1 MEVRVPVFM
10 NNGSTRLAAI
20 VGLAF
25 GLAGCNQLG
34 LGHNSDT
41 PLSAPVS
48 PVHAQ
53 SLAGNIGSGPVHIA
67 LILPMTQ
74 GSGPSAIGTS
84 LRNAA
89 ELAITDSA
97 TTELTVLVKDDHSG
111 AEGARNAAQEAVNE
125 GAELILGPLFA
136 ADVREVGSVARA
148 ANRPVIAFSTDTSVA
163 GRNVYLLSFL
173 IESYVDRIV
182 EFAAQRGKKSLAA
195 LVPEN
200 DYGNVALAEFQA
212 ATARVGVRVLTI
224 ERYAPGGAGA
234 AVQRVVALGDQID
247 ALFIPEQAEGMV
259 AVSQALAANNFNNQ
273 RVQLLG
279 IGVWND
285 ARILKL
291 PALQGA
297 WFAAPENA
305 GFNSF
310 AQRYKA
316 RFGAEPTR
324 IATLCYDAV
333 SLAAA
338 LARAQGQAGF
348 SESVLT
354 NPSGFNGADGVFR
367 FRADGLNE
375 RGLSVLQIGSGGAMT
390 LSPAPKSFGGG
401 KS

>member
-1 MEVRVPVFM
+1 MEVWVPVFM
-10 NNGSTRLAAI
+10 NNGSTQLAAI

-34 LGHNSDT
+34 FGHNSDT

-89 ELAITDSA
+89 ELAIADSA

>member
-1 MEVRVPVFM
+1 LTAQQ
-10 NNGSTRLAAI
+10 SIRLGA
-20 VGLAF
+20 VLACAL

-34 LGHNSDT
+34 FGHASDP
-41 PLSAPVS
+41 PLAAPVG
-48 PVHAQ
+48 PVHTQ
-53 SLAGNIGSGPVHIA
+53 PVAGNIGAGPVRIG

-74 GSGPSAIGTS
+74 ANGASAVGAS

-89 ELAITDSA
+89 ELAVTDSGSN
-97 TTELTVLVKDDHSG
+97 ELTILVKDDRSN
-111 AEGARNAAQEAVNE
+111 AEGARSAAQEAIAD
-125 GAELILGPLFA
+125 GAELIVGPLFA
-136 ADVREVGSVARA
+136 ADVREVAGVARA

-163 GRNVYLLSFL
+163 ARGVYLLSFL

-182 EFAAQRGKKSLAA
+182 DFAAQRGKKSFAA

-212 ATARVGVRVLTI
+212 ATARAGVRVQTI
-224 ERYAPGGAGA
+224 ERYAPGSASA
-234 AVQRVVALGDQID
+234 AVQRVAGLGDQID
-247 ALFIPEQAEGMV
+247 AVFIPEQADGMI
-259 AVSQALAANNFNNQ
+259 AVSQALSASGITGP
-273 RVQLLG
+273 RLQLLG

-285 ARILKL
+285 ARVLKL

-310 AQRYKA
+310 AQRYRA

-324 IATLCYDAV
+324 IATLAYDAV

-338 LARAQGQAGF
+338 LARTQGQAGF
-348 SESVLT
+348 TDTVLT
-354 NPSGFNGADGVFR
+354 NASGFNGADGVFR
-367 FRADGLNE
+367 FRTDGLNE
-375 RGLSVLQIGSGGAMT
+375 RGLSVLQIGSGGAVT
-390 LSPAPKSFGGG
+390 ISPAPKSFGGG

>member
-1 MEVRVPVFM
+1 VPFSA
-10 NNGSTRLAAI
+10 NNRWARLAAAG
-20 VGLAF
+20 GLAVA
-25 GLAGCNQLG
+25 LAGCNQLG
-34 LGHNSDT
+34 FGRNPEP
-41 PLSAPVS
+41 PLAAPVS
-48 PVHAQ
+48 SVHTQ
-53 SLAGNIGSGPVHIA
+53 PLAGTIGSGPVHIA

-74 GSGPSAIGTS
+74 GSGPSAVGNS

-89 ELAITDSA
+89 ELAIADSA
-97 TTELTVLVKDDHSG
+97 TTELTIVVKDDHSS

-125 GAELILGPLFA
+125 GTELILGPLFA
-136 ADVREVGSVARA
+136 ADVREVGQVARM

-163 GRNVYLLSFL
+163 ARNVYLLSFL
-173 IESYVDRIV
+173 IETYVDRIV
-182 EFAAQRGKKSLAA
+182 DFASQRGKKSFAA
-195 LVPEN
+195 LVPES

-212 ATARVGVRVLTI
+212 ATARAGSRVLTI
-224 ERYAPGGAGA
+224 ERYAPGGAAA
-234 AVQRVVALGDQID
+234 AVQRIAALGDQID

-259 AVSQALAANNFNNQ
+259 AVSQALAANGINGQ

-297 WFAAPENA
+297 WFAAPENT

-316 RFGAEPTR
+316 RFGTEPTR
-324 IATLCYDAV
+324 IATLSYDAV

-338 LARAQGQAGF
+338 LARAQGPAGF
-348 SESVLT
+348 SEAVLT
-354 NPSGFNGADGVFR
+354 NASGFNGADGVFR
-367 FRADGLNE
+367 FRPDGLNE
-375 RGLSVLQIGSGGAMT
+375 RGLSVLQIGNGGAMT
-390 LSPAPKSFGGG
+390 ISPAPKSFGGG

>member
-1 MEVRVPVFM
+1 VPFFA
-10 NNGSTRLAAI
+10 NNNWTRLAAAG
-20 VGLAF
+20 GLGVA
-25 GLAGCNQLG
+25 LAGCNQMG
-34 LGHNSDT
+34 FGRSPEP
-41 PLSAPVS
+41 PLSGPAS
-48 PVHAQ
+48 AVHAQ
-53 SLAGNIGSGPVHIA
+53 PLAGNIGAGPVHIA

-74 GSGPSAIGTS
+74 GSGPSAVGNS

-89 ELAITDSA
+89 ELAIADSA
-97 TTELTVLVKDDHSG
+97 TTDLTVLVKDDHSS
-111 AEGARNAAQEAVNE
+111 AEGARAAAQEAVNE

-163 GRNVYLLSFL
+163 ARNVYLLSFL
-173 IESYVDRIV
+173 IETYVDRIV
-182 EFAAQRGKKSLAA
+182 DFASQRGKKSFAA
-195 LVPEN
+195 LVPES

-212 ATARVGVRVLTI
+212 ATARAGARVLTI
-224 ERYAPGGAGA
+224 ERYGPGAAAA
-234 AVQRVVALGDQID
+234 AVQKIAALGDQID

-259 AVSQALAANNFNNQ
+259 AVSQALSANGINGQ

-297 WFAAPENA
+297 WFATPENT
-305 GFNSF
+305 GFNGFS
-310 AQRYKA
+310 QRYKA
-316 RFGAEPTR
+316 RFGTEPTR
-324 IATLCYDAV
+324 IATLSYDAV

-348 SESVLT
+348 SEAVLT
-354 NPSGFNGADGVFR
+354 NASGFNGADGVFR
-367 FRADGLNE
+367 FRPDGLNE
-375 RGLSVLQIGSGGAMT
+375 RGLSVLQIGNGGAMT
-390 LSPAPKSFGGG
+390 ISPAPKSFGGG

>member
-1 MEVRVPVFM
+1 MEVRVPFFT
-10 NNGSTRLAAI
+10 NNRWPRLAA
-20 VGLAF
+20 VGCVAVA
-25 GLAGCNQLG
+25 LAGCNQLG
-34 LGHNSDT
+34 FGRNSET
-41 PLSAPVS
+41 SLAAPGA
-48 PVHAQ
+48 PVHAPSQ
-53 SLAGNIGSGPVHIA
+53 AGNIGEGPVHIA

-74 GSGPSAIGTS
+74 GSGPSAVGNS

-97 TTELTVLVKDDHSG
+97 TTDLTIFVKDDHSS

-136 ADVREVGSVARA
+136 ADVREVGQVARA
-148 ANRPVIAFSTDTSVA
+148 ANKPVIAFSTDTSVA
-163 GRNVYLLSFL
+163 ARNVYLLSFL
-173 IESYVDRIV
+173 IETYVDRIV
-182 EFAAQRGKKSLAA
+182 DFASQRGKKSFAA
-195 LVPEN
+195 LVPES

-212 ATARVGVRVLTI
+212 ATARAGVRVLTI
-224 ERYAPGGAGA
+224 ERYTPGSAAA
-234 AVQRVVALGDQID
+234 AVQRIAALGDQID

-259 AVSQALAANNFNNQ
+259 AVSQALTANAINGQ

-297 WFAAPENA
+297 WFAAPENT

-310 AQRYKA
+310 AQRYRA
-316 RFGAEPTR
+316 RFGTEPTR
-324 IATLCYDAV
+324 IATLSYDAV

-338 LARAQGQAGF
+338 LARAQGPTGF
-348 SESVLT
+348 SEAVLT
-354 NPSGFNGADGVFR
+354 NASGFNGADGVFR
-367 FRADGLNE
+367 FRPDGLNE
-375 RGLSVLQIGSGGAMT
+375 RGLSVLQIGNGGAMT
-390 LSPAPKSFGGG
+390 ISPAPKSFGGG

>member
-1 MEVRVPVFM
+1 
-10 NNGSTRLAAI
+10 
-20 VGLAF
+20 
-25 GLAGCNQLG
+25 
-34 LGHNSDT
+34 
-41 PLSAPVS
+41 
-48 PVHAQ
+48 
-53 SLAGNIGSGPVHIA
+53 
-67 LILPMTQ
+67 
-74 GSGPSAIGTS
+74 